1 MTIKL
6 LVFDV
11 DGTLAPTEEP
21 IPRTVSEK
29 IVHFEHLGFQIVF
42 ISGRTASY
50 LAGLA
55 RGIGLKKPLVAGEN
69 GGVIFNPATKWEK
82 TLAEIP
88 RETAQ
93 IIKEALFKEFEGL
106 WFQPNQTMLT
116 AAPRDLSQIDHLY
129 QTVLTLPA
137 VKENNYKINK
147 YEDAVEIMP
156 QENSKGQALAVIKNI
171 FGVKKDEIV
180 VFGNTIVDL
189 PMKDETQY
197 FFIIGEKIKD
207 ESIQNFGDM
216 KEALVYLE
224 KLI

>member
-116 AAPRDLSQIDHLY
+116 AAPRDLSQ
-129 QTVLTLPA
+129 
-137 VKENNYKINK
+137 
-147 YEDAVEIMP
+147 
-156 QENSKGQALAVIKNI
+156 S
-171 FGVKKDEIV
+171 
-180 VFGNTIVDL
+180 TICTKQCFL
-189 PMKDETQY
+189 FQRSRKT
-197 FFIIGEKIKD
+197 II
-207 ESIQNFGDM
+207 
-216 KEALVYLE
+216 
-224 KLI
+224 KLINMKMRWRLCLKKTARVKPLLLLRISLELKKTKL